1 LIDVGFCSGP
11 TEQRISGF
19 YVIADAHRLEARKTA
34 VSHATLSANG
44 FGNDVKAVQCIVIK
58 LQRYLAEVPGDPT
71 EENDMAVTQTAQAC
85 DLVIF
90 GAKGD
95 LARRKLLPSLYQL
108 EKAGQLHPDT
118 RILGVGRADWDKDA
132 YTKVVREAL
141 ETFMKEKIDESL
153 WDTLSGRLDFCN
165 LDVNDVSAFSRL
177 GEMLDQKNRVTIN
190 YFAMPPSTF
199 GAICKGLGEAKLNAK
214 PARVVMEKPLG
225 TSLATSREIND
236 QVGEYFEEC
245 QVYRIDHY
253 LGKETVLNLLALRF
267 ANSLFVNNWDN
278 RTIDHVEI
286 TVAEEVGIEGR
297 WGYFDQAGQMRDM
310 IQNHLLQILC
320 MIAMSPPSDL
330 TADSIRDAK
339 VKVLKSLRRIDRSNV
354 REKTVRG
361 QYTAGFAQGKKVPGY
376 LEEEGANKA
385 SNTETFVAIR
395 VDIDDWRWA
404 GVPFY
409 LRTGKR
415 LPAKCSEVVVY
426 FKNPELNLFKESWQE
441 LPQNKLTIR
450 LQPDEGVDIQILNKV
465 PGLDHKHNLQ
475 TTKLDLS
482 YSETFNETHLADAYE
497 RLLLETMRGI
507 QALFVRRDEVEE
519 AWKWVDSITEAWAAD
534 QDAPKPYQAGT
545 WGPVASVAMITRDG
559 RSWNEFE

>member
-1 LIDVGFCSGP
+1 
-11 TEQRISGF
+11 
-19 YVIADAHRLEARKTA
+19 
-34 VSHATLSANG
+34 
-44 FGNDVKAVQCIVIK
+44 
-58 LQRYLAEVPGDPT
+58 
-71 EENDMAVTQTAQAC
+71 MAVTQTAQAC

-108 EKAGQLHPDT
+108 EKAGQIHETT
-118 RILGVGRADWDKDA
+118 RIIGVGRADWDKAA

-141 ETFMKEKIDESL
+141 ETFMKEKIDEAL
-153 WDTLSGRLDFCN
+153 WDTLSSRLDFCN
-165 LDVNDVSAFSRL
+165 LDVNDTSHFTKL
-177 GEMLDQKNRVTIN
+177 GKMLDQKNRVTIN

-199 GAICKGLGEAKLNAK
+199 GAICDGLGAAKLNAK

-225 TSLATSREIND
+225 TSLETSQEIND
-236 QVGEYFEEC
+236 SVGKYFEEG
-245 QVYRIDHY
+245 QVFRIDHY

-267 ANSLFVNNWDN
+267 ANSIFVNNWDN
-278 RTIDHVEI
+278 RTIDHVQI

-297 WGYFDQAGQMRDM
+297 WGYFDKAGQMRDM
-310 IQNHLLQILC
+310 IQNHLLQILT

-330 TADSIRDAK
+330 SADAIRDEK
-339 VKVLKSLRRIDRSNV
+339 VKVLRSLRRIDQTNV

-361 QYTAGFAQGKKVPGY
+361 QYTAGFVQGKKVPGY
-376 LEEEGANKA
+376 LEEEGANKQSA
-385 SNTETFVAIR
+385 TESFVAIR
-395 VDIDDWRWA
+395 VDIDNWRWA

-415 LPAKCSEVVVY
+415 LPTKCSEVVVY
-426 FKNPELNLFKESWQE
+426 FKNPEMNLFKDSYAE

-450 LQPDEGVDIQILNKV
+450 LQPDEGVDIEILNKV
-465 PGLDHKHNLQ
+465 PGLDHKHKLQ

-482 YSETFNETHLADAYE
+482 YSETFNQSHLADAYE

-507 QALFVRRDEVEE
+507 QALFVRRDEVEA
-519 AWKWVDSITEAWAAD
+519 AWGWVDSIIDAWNAD
-534 QDAPKPYQAGT
+534 AEAPKPYQAGT

>member
-1 LIDVGFCSGP
+1 
-11 TEQRISGF
+11 
-19 YVIADAHRLEARKTA
+19 
-34 VSHATLSANG
+34 
-44 FGNDVKAVQCIVIK
+44 
-58 LQRYLAEVPGDPT
+58 
-71 EENDMAVTQTAQAC
+71 MAVTQTAQAC

-108 EKAGQLHPDT
+108 EKAGQIHDTT
-118 RILGVGRADWDKDA
+118 RIIGVGRAEWDKDA

-141 ETFMKEKIDESL
+141 ETFMKEKIDEAL
-153 WDTLSGRLDFCN
+153 WDKLSSRLDFCN
-165 LDVNDVSAFSRL
+165 LDVNDTSHFSRL
-177 GEMLDQKNRVTIN
+177 GKMLDQKNRVTIN

-199 GAICKGLGEAKLNAK
+199 GAICDGLGSAKLNAK

-225 TSLATSREIND
+225 TSLETSQEINNS
-236 QVGEYFEEC
+236 VGKYFEES
-245 QVYRIDHY
+245 QVFRIDHY

-267 ANSLFVNNWDN
+267 ANSIFVNNWDN
-278 RTIDHVEI
+278 RTIDHVQI

-297 WGYFDQAGQMRDM
+297 WGYFDKAGQMRDM
-310 IQNHLLQILC
+310 IQNHLLQILT

-330 TADSIRDAK
+330 SADAIRDEK
-339 VKVLKSLRRIDRSNV
+339 VKVLRSLRRIDQTNV

-361 QYTAGFAQGKKVPGY
+361 QYTAGFVQGKKVPGY
-376 LEEEGANKA
+376 LEEEGANKQSA
-385 SNTETFVAIR
+385 TETFVAIR
-395 VDIDDWRWA
+395 VDIDNWRWA

-415 LPAKCSEVVVY
+415 LPTKCSEVVVY
-426 FKNPELNLFKESWQE
+426 FKNPEMNLFKDSYAE

-450 LQPDEGVDIQILNKV
+450 LQPDEGVDIEILNKV
-465 PGLDHKHNLQ
+465 PGLDHKHKLQ

-482 YSETFNETHLADAYE
+482 YSETFNQSHLADAYE

-507 QALFVRRDEVEE
+507 QALFVRRDEVEA
-519 AWKWVDSITEAWAAD
+519 AWTWVDSIIDAWNAD
-534 QDAPKPYQAGT
+534 ADAPKPYQAGT

>member
-1 LIDVGFCSGP
+1 
-11 TEQRISGF
+11 
-19 YVIADAHRLEARKTA
+19 
-34 VSHATLSANG
+34 
-44 FGNDVKAVQCIVIK
+44 
-58 LQRYLAEVPGDPT
+58 
-71 EENDMAVTQTAQAC
+71 MAVTSTAQAC

-108 EKAGQLHPDT
+108 EKAGYIHPET
-118 RILGVGRADWDKDA
+118 RIIGVGRADWDKKA
-132 YTKVVREAL
+132 YTQVVEEAL
-141 ETFMKEKIDESL
+141 NTFLPEKLNPEL
-153 WDTLSGRLDFCN
+153 WNALSARLNFCN
-165 LDVNDVSAFSRL
+165 LDVNQKEDFTRL
-177 GEMLDQKNRVTIN
+177 KKILKQDNRPAIH

-199 GAICKGLGEAKLNAK
+199 GSVCHGLGLAGLNK
-214 PARVVMEKPLG
+214 EPNRVVMEKPLG
-225 TSLATSREIND
+225 TDLESSKAIND
-236 QVGEYFEEC
+236 EVAKYFNEC

-278 RTIDHVEI
+278 RTIDHVQI

-310 IQNHLLQILC
+310 IQNHLLQILT
-320 MIAMSPPSDL
+320 MIAMSPPADL
-330 TADSIRDAK
+330 TTDHIRDEK
-339 VKVLKSLRRIDRSNV
+339 VKVLRSLRRIDHTNV

-361 QYTAGFAQGKKVPGY
+361 QYTAGFVQGNKVPGY
-376 LEEEGANKA
+376 LEEEGANQ
-385 SNTETFVAIR
+385 SSRTETFVSIR

-415 LPAKCSEVVVY
+415 LPTKCSEVVVY
-426 FKNPELNLFKESWQE
+426 FKKPALNLFSESYQQ

-450 LQPDEGVDIQILNKV
+450 LQPDEGIDIEVLNKA
-465 PGLDHKHNLQ
+465 PGLEHKHRLQ

-482 YSETFNETHLADAYE
+482 FSETFNHIPLADAYE
-497 RLLLETMRGI
+497 RLLLEAMRGI

-519 AWKWVDSITEAWAAD
+519 AWKWVDSIMNAWAAD
-534 QDAPKPYQAGT
+534 NDAPKPYQAGT

>member
-1 LIDVGFCSGP
+1 
-11 TEQRISGF
+11 
-19 YVIADAHRLEARKTA
+19 
-34 VSHATLSANG
+34 
-44 FGNDVKAVQCIVIK
+44 
-58 LQRYLAEVPGDPT
+58 
-71 EENDMAVTQTAQAC
+71 MASTQTVQAC

-108 EKAGQLHPDT
+108 EKAGQINDET
-118 RILGVGRADWDKDA
+118 KIIGVGRAEWDKA
-132 YTKVVREAL
+132 TYTQEVNKAL
-141 ETFMKEKIDESL
+141 KTFMKEEIDQAIWEK
-153 WDTLSGRLDFCN
+153 LSARLDFCN
-165 LDVNDVSAFSRL
+165 LDVNESAHFTKL
-177 GEMLDQKNRVTIN
+177 GKLLDQKNRVTVN

-199 GAICKGLGEAKLNAK
+199 GAICKGLGHAKLNAK

-225 TSLATSREIND
+225 TSLETSQEIND
-236 QVGEYFEEC
+236 SVGEYFDES
-245 QVYRIDHY
+245 QVFRIDHY

-267 ANSLFVNNWDN
+267 ANSIFVNNWDN
-278 RTIDHVEI
+278 KTIDHVQI

-310 IQNHLLQILC
+310 VQNHLLQVLT

-330 TADSIRDAK
+330 TAASIRDEK
-339 VKVLKSLRRIDRSNV
+339 IKVLRSLRKIDRTNV

-361 QYTAGFAQGKKVPGY
+361 QYTAGFVQGKKVPGY
-376 LEEEGANKA
+376 LDEEGANKA
-385 SNTETFVAIR
+385 SSTETFVAIR
-395 VDIDDWRWA
+395 VDIDNWRWA

-426 FKNPELNLFKESWQE
+426 FKNPEMNLFKESYTQ

-450 LQPDEGVDIQILNKV
+450 LQPDEGVDIEILNKV
-465 PGLDHKHNLQ
+465 PGLDHKHKLH

-482 YSETFNETHLADAYE
+482 FSETFNESHLADAYE
-497 RLLLETMRGI
+497 RLLLESMRGI
-507 QALFVRRDEVEE
+507 QALFVHRDEVEA
-519 AWKWVDSITEAWAAD
+519 AWTWVDSIIDAWEKDGESA
-534 QDAPKPYQAGT
+534 KPYQAGT

-559 RSWNEFE
+559 RSWNESETPLE

>member
-1 LIDVGFCSGP
+1 
-11 TEQRISGF
+11 
-19 YVIADAHRLEARKTA
+19 
-34 VSHATLSANG
+34 
-44 FGNDVKAVQCIVIK
+44 
-58 LQRYLAEVPGDPT
+58 
-71 EENDMAVTQTAQAC
+71 MAVTQTAQAC

-108 EKAGQLHPDT
+108 EKAGQIHETT
-118 RILGVGRADWDKDA
+118 RIIGVGRADWDKDA

-141 ETFMKEKIDESL
+141 ETFMKEKIDEAL
-153 WDTLSGRLDFCN
+153 WDTLSSRLDFCN
-165 LDVNDVSAFSRL
+165 LDVNDTSHFTKL
-177 GEMLDQKNRVTIN
+177 GKMLDQKNRVTIN

-199 GAICKGLGEAKLNAK
+199 GAICDGLGAAKLNAK

-225 TSLATSREIND
+225 TSLETSQEIND
-236 QVGEYFEEC
+236 SVGKYFEEG
-245 QVYRIDHY
+245 QVFRIDHY

-267 ANSLFVNNWDN
+267 ANSIFVNNWDN
-278 RTIDHVEI
+278 RTIDHVQI

-310 IQNHLLQILC
+310 IQNHLLQILT

-330 TADSIRDAK
+330 SADAIRDEK
-339 VKVLKSLRRIDRSNV
+339 VKVLRSLRRIDHTNV
-354 REKTVRG
+354 RDKTVRG
-361 QYTAGFAQGKKVPGY
+361 QYTAGFVQGKKVPGY
-376 LEEEGANKA
+376 LEEEGANKQSA
-385 SNTETFVAIR
+385 TESFVAIR
-395 VDIDDWRWA
+395 VDIDNWRWA

-415 LPAKCSEVVVY
+415 LPTKCSEVVVY
-426 FKNPELNLFKESWQE
+426 FKNPEMNLFKDSYAE

-450 LQPDEGVDIQILNKV
+450 LQPDEGVDIEILNKV
-465 PGLDHKHNLQ
+465 PGLDHKHKLQ

-482 YSETFNETHLADAYE
+482 YSETFNQSHLADAYE

-507 QALFVRRDEVEE
+507 QALFVRRDEVEA
-519 AWKWVDSITEAWAAD
+519 AWGWVDSIIDAWNAD
-534 QDAPKPYQAGT
+534 AEAPKPYQAGT

>member
-1 LIDVGFCSGP
+1 
-11 TEQRISGF
+11 
-19 YVIADAHRLEARKTA
+19 
-34 VSHATLSANG
+34 
-44 FGNDVKAVQCIVIK
+44 
-58 LQRYLAEVPGDPT
+58 
-71 EENDMAVTQTAQAC
+71 MAVTQTAQAC

-108 EKAGQLHPDT
+108 EKAGQLNPDT
-118 RILGVGRADWDKDA
+118 RIIGVGRADWDKDA

-141 ETFMKEKIDESL
+141 ETFMKEKIDEGL
-153 WDTLSGRLDFCN
+153 WDTLSARLDFCN
-165 LDVNDVSAFSRL
+165 LDVNDTAAFTRL
-177 GEMLDQKNRVTIN
+177 GKMLDQKNRTTIN

-330 TADSIRDAK
+330 TADAIRDEK

-361 QYTAGFAQGKKVPGY
+361 QYTTGFAQGK
-376 LEEEGANKA
+376 
-385 SNTETFVAIR
+385 S
-395 VDIDDWRWA
+395 
-404 GVPFY
+404 
-409 LRTGKR
+409 
-415 LPAKCSEVVVY
+415 
-426 FKNPELNLFKESWQE
+426 
-441 LPQNKLTIR
+441 
-450 LQPDEGVDIQILNKV
+450 
-465 PGLDHKHNLQ
+465 PGL
-475 TTKLDLS
+475 S
-482 YSETFNETHLADAYE
+482 G
-497 RLLLETMRGI
+497 RRGRE
-507 QALFVRRDEVEE
+507 QE
-519 AWKWVDSITEAWAAD
+519 
-534 QDAPKPYQAGT
+534 Q
-545 WGPVASVAMITRDG
+545 
-559 RSWNEFE
+559 